1 MKEVLAD
8 LNLEKLKELCLNIG
22 EKPFRASQLYEG
34 INAGKELSEMSNLPK
49 SFVESLS
56 KNYTAQGCQILK
68 KLVSKDGTIKYLFL
82 LGDSNVIEGVLMKYK
97 YGNTICVS
105 TQVGCRMNCAF
116 CASGIDGLQ
125 RNLTAGEILSE
136 VLTVNRDL
144 GGDAKNRQITNIVLM
159 GSGEPFDNYDNVA
172 EFLRLVNAE
181 KGINISLRNIS
192 LSTCGLLTGVEKLI
206 NDKLFVTLTFSLHA
220 PTDEIRDNIMPIN
233 KAFKTADIIKSAK
246 KYFEATGR
254 RIVFEYSLIAG
265 VNDSEQCAKR
275 LADLVRG
282 FPAHI
287 NLIALN
293 YVEEKGLK
301 GSSREKVEKFLGY
314 LEKLGVSATIRRT
327 MGDDIAG
334 ACGQLRRK
342 YVGKKS

>member
-1 MKEVLAD
+1 MKKILAD
-8 LNLEKLKELCLNIG
+8 LNLEKLKTLCLDMG
-22 EKPFRASQLYEG
+22 EKPFRASQLYDG
-34 INAGKELSEMSNLPK
+34 IYAGKELSEMTNLSK
-49 SFVESLS
+49 SFIESLS
-56 KNYTAQGCQILK
+56 QDYTAQGCKILK
-68 KLVSKDGTIKYLFL
+68 KLVSKDGTVKYLFL
-82 LGDSNVIEGVLMKYK
+82 LNDSNVVEGVLMKYK
-97 YGNTICVS
+97 YGNTVCVS

-116 CASGIDGLQ
+116 CASGIDGLV
-125 RNLTAGEILSE
+125 RNLTSGEILSE
-136 VLTVNRDL
+136 VLTVNRDI
-144 GGDAKNRQITNIVLM
+144 GGNSKKREITNIVLM
-159 GSGEPFDNYDNVA
+159 GSGEPFDNYYNVA
-172 EFLRLVNAE
+172 EFLRLVNDE

-206 NDKLFVTLTFSLHA
+206 NDNLFVTLTFSLHA

-233 KAFKTADIIKSAK
+233 KAFKTADIVKAAK
-246 KYFEATGR
+246 RYFEATGR
-254 RIVFEYSLIAG
+254 RIVFEYSLISG

-275 LADLVRG
+275 LAELLRG
-282 FPAHI
+282 FPAHV

-301 GSSREKVEKFLGY
+301 GSSRQKVEKFLGY